1 MNVAKPVLLKTVPPS
16 LLPPFL
22 LEEKV
27 YDTLAEAPELR
38 EDVLSP
44 SCM

>member
-1 MNVAKPVLLKTVPPS
+1 MNVAKPVLKKTIPPS

-22 LEEKV
+22 LEETV
-27 YDTLAEAPELR
+27 YDTLAEVPKLR
-38 EDVLSP
+38 DDVLSP

>member
-1 MNVAKPVLLKTVPPS
+1 MNVAKPVLQKTIPPF

-27 YDTLAEAPELR
+27 YDTLAEVPVLR